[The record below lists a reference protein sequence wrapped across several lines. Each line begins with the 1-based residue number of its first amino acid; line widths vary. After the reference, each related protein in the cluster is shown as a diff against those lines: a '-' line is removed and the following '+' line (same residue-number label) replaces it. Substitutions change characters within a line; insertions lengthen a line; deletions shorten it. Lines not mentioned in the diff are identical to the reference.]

1 MDKKISGHQTL
12 LLPRAEDVIKQTIA
26 SLWTVKF
33 ETDPLMHMNESF
45 MVSIWD
51 SAKKRDGAVIEAAIM
66 DAIEQTPALRL
77 LPISAGKRRV
87 DVQFE
92 ICATGHIVALEIKRG
107 SLQDSKAIRQFRADL
122 IEMPEAIRKTLPLSA
137 AIIHFHIVF
146 ITGTPPI
153 AEGLKLADL
162 KKLYKLDASL
172 HIDQA
177 RRKFSDEVR
186 AVIQGRTK

>member
-1 MDKKISGHQTL
+1 
-12 LLPRAEDVIKQTIA
+12 
-26 SLWTVKF
+26 
-33 ETDPLMHMNESF
+33 

-77 LPISAGKRRV
+77 LPINIIGKRRV

-92 ICATGHIVALEIKRG
+92 ICATGHVVALEIKRG

-122 IEMPEAIRKTLPLSA
+122 IEMPEILRKTLPLST
-137 AIIHFHIVF
+137 IIHFHIVF

-153 AEGLKLADL
+153 AEGLKATDL

-177 RRKFSDEVR
+177 RRKFSDAVR
-186 AVIQGRTK
+186 AVVQGRMK